1 MIVVVVLCPCMRVT
15 SVTQDVNKRDSVN
28 DTPLS
33 YACEFLMRTHE
44 RVLIIKFFQRDLVKT
59 MSLSSCCK
67 PKLT

>member
-1 MIVVVVLCPCMRVT
+1 MRVT

-59 MSLSSCCK
+59 TSLSFCCK